1 MDCTREQMIE
11 HKKYVEK
18 VFSKYWA
25 NVEVEQCVPSNHQFE
40 NAPSFIV
47 CINNSEWFYV
57 VYLGSPE
64 DELNKKIGLEDSWL
78 IGCTKIFYSS
88 QETVTVPNYEDLGKG
103 IEQLMDKV
111 KDQADKFFKV
121 YNEFFDK

>member
-1 MDCTREQMIE
+1 MDCTREQMLE
-11 HKKYVEK
+11 HKKYIEK

-25 NVEVEQCVPSNHQFE
+25 NVEVEQHVPSNPQFE
-40 NAPSFIV
+40 ISPVFV
-47 CINNSEWFYV
+47 VYINNVEWFSV
-57 VYLGSPE
+57 VYLGSPK
-64 DELNKKIGLEDSWL
+64 DEFNQRIGLEYSWL

-111 KDQADKFFKV
+111 KDQVNEFFKV
-121 YNEFFDK
+121 YDEFFDK